1 MIFPALTAESRAGL
15 HASVYE
21 ATINSLIENIPGEI
35 FC

>member
-21 ATINSLIENIPGEI
+21 ATISSRIIPQKAPMQ
-35 FC
+35 